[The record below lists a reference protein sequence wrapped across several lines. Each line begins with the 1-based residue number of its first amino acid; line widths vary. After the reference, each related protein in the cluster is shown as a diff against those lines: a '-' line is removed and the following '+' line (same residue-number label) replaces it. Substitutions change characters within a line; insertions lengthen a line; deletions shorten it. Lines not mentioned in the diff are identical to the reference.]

1 MLTQEQ
7 ARALNIEEHALE
19 AAELRQTDAQKKMDK
34 YYDAIKKA
42 TDAMKGATPEQRE
55 RIT

>member
-7 ARALNIEEHALE
+7 AWALNVEEHALE
-19 AAELRQTDAQKKMDK
+19 AAELRQSDAQKKMDR

-42 TDAMKGATPEQRE
+42 SDAMKTATPEQRE
-55 RIT
+55 KIT